1 MTLYDN
7 RPTHFFSATKE
18 VHGHPKEVFRSSP
31 HIRKRTI
38 LTLVELGPYSESVP
52 CPFLPEFLGRC

>member
-7 RPTHFFSATKE
+7 RPTHFFSATME

-38 LTLVELGPYSESVP
+38 LTLMELGPYSESVP
-52 CPFLPEFLGRC
+52 YPFLPEFLGRC